1 MILIPWSHIIF
12 DQGLGYAW
20 RFLDSAIETAKRLD
34 LKMHVEYP
42 KDDDSDPSPLIEQ
55 ALDTHTEATALILHN
70 EPATIVAP
78 QVLAR
83 RNLRTP
89 DDLQVVTVFPKQLA
103 TSMKISFAAVHPD
116 ITQLSEAAVG
126 TLLRRIN
133 NPKAPTITRYLDYPL
148 AQEPA

>member
-1 MILIPWSHIIF
+1 MHI
-12 DQGLGYAW
+12 
-20 RFLDSAIETAKRLD
+20 
-34 LKMHVEYP
+34 EYP
-42 KDDDSDPSPLIEQ
+42 KDDDSDPSPLIEH
-55 ALDTHTEATALILHN
+55 ALDTYTEATALILHN

-78 QVLAR
+78 QILAR

-133 NPKAPTITRYLDYPL
+133 NPKAPRVARYLDYPL
-148 AQEPA
+148 TQGTA

>member
-1 MILIPWSHIIF
+1 MILIPWSHTIF

-42 KDDDSDPSPLIEQ
+42 KDDDSDPSPLIEH
-55 ALDTHTEATALILHN
+55 ALDTHTKATALILHN

-89 DDLQVVTVFPKQLA
+89 DNLQVVTVFPKQLA
-103 TSMKISFAAVHPD
+103 TSMKISFPAVRPD
-116 ITQLSEAAVG
+116 IAQLSEAAVG
-126 TLLRRIN
+126 ALRRIN
-133 NPKAPTITRYLDYPL
+133 NPKAPTVTRYLDYPL
-148 AQEPA
+148 TQEPE